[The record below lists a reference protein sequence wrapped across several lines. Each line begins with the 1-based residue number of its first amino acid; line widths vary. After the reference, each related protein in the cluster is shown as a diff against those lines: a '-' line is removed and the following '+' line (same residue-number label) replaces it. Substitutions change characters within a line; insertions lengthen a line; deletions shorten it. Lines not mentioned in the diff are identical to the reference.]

1 MPQLL
6 TCGGANLGAENPAQM
21 AGFISE
27 SRPASNSERWA
38 GLNRNSQAPI
48 VAHDRAGN
56 RTKFNSTADIYRAV
70 IDRRLVGVGEDV
82 GAPWQIQ

>member
-27 SRPASNSERWA
+27 WRPASNRNGGRIKSEFA
-38 GLNRNSQAPI
+38 SA
-48 VAHDRAGN
+48 DRGPRSSRN
-56 RTKFNSTADIYRAV
+56 RTKINSTADIYRAV